1 MMETV
6 EVFICQLS
14 SLLKDHG
21 ALNKMKADTEQDV
34 YRVKFTEVLP
44 TKLAMLIRTCYIL
57 R

>member
-1 MMETV
+1 M
-6 EVFICQLS
+6 FICQLS

-21 ALNKMKADTEQDV
+21 ALNEMKADTEQDV
-34 YRVKFTEVLP
+34 YRVKFAEVLP